1 MEKLYTLK
9 TNFFW
14 HFADLLS
21 CTSQRLGKLYEG
33 IIGTEYKKESEMF
46 DISESKNLL
55 HIGSGAYPITAIML
69 AKITDAEI
77 IAIDKDSV
85 AINLAKKVISKNEL
99 YKKITIK
106 RGNGT
111 EYPVERFDTI
121 IVSSCSVPKIEILEH
136 IFKTAKP
143 KSKIIVRELEKNVK
157 SLTNFI
163 DSYDN
168 ILLMGKMS
176 NHAFP
181 NFKWYSFYLLK
192 DY

>member
-14 HFADLLS
+14 HSVDLLS
-21 CTSQRLGKLYEG
+21 CMSQRLGKLYEG
-33 IIGTEYKKESEMF
+33 IIGTEYEKESEMF

-55 HIGSGAYPITAIML
+55 HIGSGAYPITAIIF

-77 IAIDKDSV
+77 VAIDRDSV

-106 RGNGT
+106 RGDGA
-111 EYPVERFDTI
+111 EYPVGSFDTI
-121 IVSSCSVPKIEILEH
+121 IISSCSVPKMEILEH

-157 SLTNFI
+157 SLTNLI

>member
-21 CTSQRLGKLYEG
+21 CTFQRLGKLYEE
-33 IIGTEYKKESEMF
+33 IIGIEYKKESKMF

-77 IAIDKDSV
+77 VAIDRNSV

-99 YKKITIK
+99 YKKITVK
-106 RGNGT
+106 RGDGA
-111 EYPVERFDTI
+111 EYPVESFDTI
-121 IVSSCSVPKIEILEH
+121 IISSCSVPKLEILEH

-157 SLTNFI
+157 SLTNLI

>member
-1 MEKLYTLK
+1 MEKLHTVK

-21 CTSQRLGKLYEG
+21 CTFQRLGKLYEG
-33 IIGTEYKKESEMF
+33 IIGIEYKKESEMF
-46 DISESKNLL
+46 DVFESKKLL

-69 AKITDAEI
+69 AKVTDAEI
-77 IAIDKDSV
+77 VAIDRDSV
-85 AINLAKKVISKNEL
+85 AINLARKVINKHEL
-99 YKKITIK
+99 YEKITIK
-106 RGNGT
+106 RGDGV
-111 EYPVERFDTI
+111 EYPIENFDTI
-121 IVSSCSVPKIEILEH
+121 IISSCSVPKIEILEH

-143 KSKIIVRELEKNVK
+143 KCKIIVRELEKNVE

-163 DSYDN
+163 DLYDN

-192 DY
+192 DH

>member
-14 HFADLLS
+14 YFADLLS
-21 CTSQRLGKLYEG
+21 CTFQRLGKLYEG
-33 IIGTEYKKESEMF
+33 IIGIEYKKESKMF

-55 HIGSGAYPITAIML
+55 HVGSGAYPITAIML

-77 IAIDKDSV
+77 VAIDRNSV

-106 RGNGT
+106 RGDGA
-111 EYPVERFDTI
+111 EYPVESFDTI
-121 IVSSCSVPKIEILEH
+121 IISSCSVPKIEILEH

-157 SLTNFI
+157 SLTNLI